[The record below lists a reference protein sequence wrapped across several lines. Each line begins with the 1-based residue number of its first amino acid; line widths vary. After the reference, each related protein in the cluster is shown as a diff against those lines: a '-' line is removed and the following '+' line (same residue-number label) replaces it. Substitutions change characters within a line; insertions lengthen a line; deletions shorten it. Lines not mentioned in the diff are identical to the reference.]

1 MRNPSENA
9 ESAVPASEP
18 VPRASV
24 PWMRLAGAFLAG
36 IPFFCTLPYTVG
48 SWKASPMDSFNWI
61 FHLVFVFLAACSVP
75 SVKESAA
82 RSKPDWFALPAVA
95 AAAVVFAAGLFKH
108 IHLIAILGGVGFWW
122 SGIWFLCGWN
132 AAWAVLPAFGALCL
146 GSTSSTFLLCNRLLI
161 SPTVALIGKLAA
173 AVVCVAVCM
182 VLILTEFVMK
192 REVFWFLLAAGVIL
206 TGTVLSRGGASSA
219 EPFRPDLTVAP
230 DGVQILEIPLSE
242 DAVRFFEGSVA
253 HQYQVS
259 DGGFICSAL
268 EVKCGPDIHKIHP
281 ASHCLR
287 SSGAEILAE
296 SVVMQHLPDGR
307 SLPVTEIRSVV
318 RGTPL
323 LTFVWYTG
331 PDETTGSFFA
341 FRRKW
346 SASKEW
352 RSFQFAVQAPGGSEE
367 TARKMLL
374 DLLSKF

>member
-1 MRNPSENA
+1 MRNPSGNA
-9 ESAVPASEP
+9 ESAVPASES

-24 PWMRLAGAFLAG
+24 SWMRLAGAFLAG

-48 SWKASPMDSFNWI
+48 SWKVSPMDRFNWI
-61 FHLVFVFLAACSVP
+61 FHLVFLFLAACSVP
-75 SVKESAA
+75 SVKDSAV

-95 AAAVVFAAGLFKH
+95 AAAAIYAAGIFKH
-108 IHLIAILGGVGFWW
+108 IYLIRILGGVGFWW
-122 SGIWFLCGWN
+122 TGIWFFCGWS
-132 AAWAVLPAFGALCL
+132 AAWAMLPAFGALSL

-161 SPTVALIGKLAA
+161 SPTAALICKLAA

-206 TGTVLSRGGASSA
+206 AGTVLSRGGTSSA
-219 EPFRPDLTVAP
+219 DPFLPDLASP
-230 DGVQILEIPLSE
+230 PEGVHVREIPLSE
-242 DAVRFFEGSVA
+242 DTIRFFEGSEA

-259 DGGFICSAL
+259 DGVSTCSAL
-268 EVKCGPDIHKIHP
+268 VVKCGSDIHKIHP

-287 SSGAEILAE
+287 SGGAVIRDE
-296 SVVMQHLPDGR
+296 SIVMRQLPDGR
-307 SLPVTEIRSVV
+307 SLPVTEIHSTVH
-318 RGTPL
+318 GNPL

-331 PDETTGSFFA
+331 PEETTGSFFA

-346 SASKEW
+346 SASEEW
-352 RSFQFAVQAPGGSEE
+352 RSYQFVVPVQDGFEDA
-367 TARKMLL
+367 ARKLLL

>member
-36 IPFFCTLPYTVG
+36 VPFFCTLPYTVG

-161 SPTVALIGKLAA
+161 SPTVALIGKLAG

-192 REVFWFLLAAGVIL
+192 REVFWFLLAAVVIL

>member
-9 ESAVPASEP
+9 ENPVPASEP
-18 VPRASV
+18 IPTASV

-36 IPFFCTLPYTVG
+36 IPFFCTLPYSVE
-48 SWKASPMDSFNWI
+48 SWRHSPMDRLNWI
-61 FHLVFVFLAACSVP
+61 FHLVFLFLAACSVP
-75 SVKESAA
+75 AVKDSAV

-95 AAAVVFAAGLFKH
+95 AAAALYAAGFFKH
-108 IHLIAILGGVGFWW
+108 IHLLNILGGVGFWW
-122 SGIWFLCGWN
+122 SGIWFFCGWN
-132 AAWAVLPAFGALCL
+132 AAWAMLPAFGALSI

-173 AVVCVAVCM
+173 AVVCVAICM
-182 VLILTEFVMK
+182 ALILTEFVMK

-206 TGTVLSRGGASSA
+206 TGTVLSRGGVPSA
-219 EPFRPDLTVAP
+219 APFRPDLTVAHE
-230 DGVQILEIPLSE
+230 GVQILEIPLSE
-242 DAVRFFEGSVA
+242 DSIRFFEGSEA

-259 DGGFICSAL
+259 DGVFVCSAL
-268 EVKCGPDIHKIHP
+268 EVKCGSDIHKIHP

-287 SSGAEILAE
+287 SGGAEILSE
-296 SVVMQHLPDGR
+296 SVVMHKLPDGR
-307 SLPVTEIRSVV
+307 SLPVTEIRSNL

-331 PDETTGSFFA
+331 PEETTGSFFA

-352 RSFQFAVQAPGGSEE
+352 RSYQFAASMQGGSEE
-367 TARKMLL
+367 NARKLLL

>member
-1 MRNPSENA
+1 MRNPSGNA
-9 ESAVPASEP
+9 ESAIPASES

-48 SWKASPMDSFNWI
+48 SWKVSPMDRFNWI
-61 FHLVFVFLAACSVP
+61 FHLVFLFLAACSVP
-75 SVKESAA
+75 SVKDSAV

-95 AAAVVFAAGLFKH
+95 AAAAIYAAGIFKH
-108 IHLIAILGGVGFWW
+108 IYLIRILGGVGFWW
-122 SGIWFLCGWN
+122 TGIWFFCGWS
-132 AAWAVLPAFGALCL
+132 AAWAMLPAFGALSL

-161 SPTVALIGKLAA
+161 SPTTALICKLAA

-206 TGTVLSRGGASSA
+206 AGTVLSRGGTSSA
-219 EPFRPDLTVAP
+219 DPFRPDLASP
-230 DGVQILEIPLSE
+230 PEGVHVREIPLSE
-242 DAVRFFEGSVA
+242 DTIRFFEGSEA

-259 DGGFICSAL
+259 DGVSTCSAL
-268 EVKCGPDIHKIHP
+268 VVKCGSDIHKIHP

-287 SSGAEILAE
+287 SGGAVIRDE
-296 SVVMQHLPDGR
+296 SIVMRQLPDGR
-307 SLPVTEIRSVV
+307 SLPVTEIHSTVH
-318 RGTPL
+318 GNPL

-331 PDETTGSFFA
+331 PEETTGSFFA

-346 SASKEW
+346 SASEEW
-352 RSFQFAVQAPGGSEE
+352 RSYQFVVPVQDGFEE
-367 TARKMLL
+367 AARKLLL